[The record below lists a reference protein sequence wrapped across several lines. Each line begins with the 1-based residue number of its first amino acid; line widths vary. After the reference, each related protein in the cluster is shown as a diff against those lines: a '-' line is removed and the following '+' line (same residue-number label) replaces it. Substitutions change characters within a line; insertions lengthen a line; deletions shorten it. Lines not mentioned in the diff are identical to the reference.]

1 MKANYMTRQQKTL
14 EELLNPTNLTRLVS
28 AILQINTPNV
38 VSLVRHRWE
47 QGESIRGGIIG
58 TYAWEDYK
66 QYKMSLN
73 PKAGGYVD
81 LMLTGSLVDNL
92 TLERVS
98 EGIFKIISTDEKYQK
113 IARRYGEM
121 EFGITEEQKQELYA
135 DITNVAVTEILKQLW

>member
-1 MKANYMTRQQKTL
+1 
-14 EELLNPTNLTRLVS
+14 
-28 AILQINTPNV
+28 
-38 VSLVRHRWE
+38 
-47 QGESIRGGIIG
+47 
-58 TYAWEDYK
+58 
-66 QYKMSLN
+66 MSLN